1 MNYDKALALKFYLD
15 ENNISLLEFSQI
27 TGISLEDL
35 EGIFLHSTVINQ
47 SMSIILSDFTDV
59 KDPKFWSSSKG
70 NY

>member
-35 EGIFLHSTVINQ
+35 EGIFLHSTVIN
-47 SMSIILSDFTDV
+47 
-59 KDPKFWSSSKG
+59 
-70 NY
+70 